1 MIILPMCRR
10 HSQLFGEFLSL
21 LHVCCNI
28 LNFVYYKTHEVA
40 SVTLDSVATNRGTGL
55 LNGVDI
61 ICFLAANSS
70 PNFDADGTLGTFEN
84 VKLSISVAVLVSILF
99 A

>member
-1 MIILPMCRR
+1 MCCR
-10 HSQLFGEFLSL
+10 HSQLFGEFLLL

-40 SVTLDSVATNRGTGL
+40 SVTLDSVATNKGTGL
-55 LNGVDI
+55 LYSVDI
-61 ICFLAANSS
+61 ICFLAADSS
-70 PNFDADGTLGTFEN
+70 PNFDVDGTLVTSEN
-84 VKLSISVAVLVSILF
+84 VTLSISVAVPVSILF